1 MQQVFERNKT
11 YKVKGIALEY
21 VQAIINQLRHLDTHP
36 LTIENARELA
46 GYMEEHLKV
55 HAQEDLERATA
66 IAQKD

>member
-21 VQAIINQLRHLDTHP
+21 VQVLINQLRHLDTHP

-46 GYMEEHLKV
+46 GFMEEHLKA
-55 HAQEDLERATA
+55 HAKA
-66 IAQKD
+66 